1 MRHFAGKETMRKRGL
16 FRYLDLLRK
25 GDVLFLLAIFLIFLF
40 FLKESFNYPHESRS
54 FPEVIILSTLIL
66 SGILLVVYFFFPSL
80 KNTIVSPEPEGE
92 REAQREWKT
101 RGRFYRGWLS
111 IAISILTAFLFGFL
125 FLIPASFIS
134 YTLLLGRK
142 GMFLKILLLSLATTL
157 LVYIVFDRFLG
168 IPTMRGYLWTQ

>member
-1 MRHFAGKETMRKRGL
+1 MKKKVIFGYFDL
-16 FRYLDLLRK
+16 FK
-25 GDVLFLLAIFLIFLF
+25 SGDVLFLLAIFLIFLF
-40 FLKESFNYPHESRS
+40 FLKESFNYPTESSS
-54 FPEVIILSTLIL
+54 FPKLIILGTLIL
-66 SGILLVVYFFFPSL
+66 SGSLLLVYFFFPSL
-80 KNTIVSPEPEGE
+80 KRTIVSPEPEVE
-92 REAQREWKT
+92 RETQREWKT

-157 LVYIVFDRFLG
+157 LVYIAFDRFLG
-168 IPTMRGYLWTQ
+168 IPTMRGYLWIR